1 MPNYNFR
8 NNETGEEW
16 EEFFTMGGKDTFLEQ
31 NPEIVQLPSL
41 FSMSASGTGDRIKND
56 AGWKE
61 NLSRIAEAHPTS
73 PLADRYGKKATKDI
87 KTKQVVEKFS
97 VVKSLQAIK
106 DSNVVVLLIDAR
118 EGIVE
123 QDLHLLGYVV
133 DSGRALVVAINK
145 WDGME
150 AEEKELIKSE
160 IRRRLRFIDFAA
172 IHFISA
178 RHGSGVGKIY
188 ESIHVA
194 FESARNQLSTSKLTQ
209 ILQGAV
215 KDHAPPVINGR
226 RIKLRYAHAGGKNP
240 PRIIIHGKQIDKIP
254 RHYNRYL
261 EKTFRNALKLQG
273 TPMRI
278 EMRGEGNPF
287 TKEEENLPQRKIAR
301 KRQIKNNKRYLKR

>member
-1 MPNYNFR
+1 M
-8 NNETGEEW
+8 
-16 EEFFTMGGKDTFLEQ
+16 
-31 NPEIVQLPSL
+31 
-41 FSMSASGTGDRIKND
+41 
-56 AGWKE
+56 
-61 NLSRIAEAHPTS
+61 
-73 PLADRYGKKATKDI
+73 
-87 KTKQVVEKFS
+87 
-97 VVKSLQAIK
+97 KSLQAIK

-150 AEEKELIKSE
+150 TEEKELIKSE
-160 IRRRLRFIDFAA
+160 VRRRLRFIDFAA
-172 IHFISA
+172 VHFISA

-273 TPMRI
+273 TPVRI

-287 TKEEENLPQRKIAR
+287 TKEEENLPQRKIVR
-301 KRQIKNNKRYLKR
+301 RRQIKNNKRYLKR